1 MFIWTEM
8 YVENLG
14 VPVGTVGHF
23 YNIMEWVS
31 DEEGERLKKEGM

>member
-1 MFIWTEM
+1 M

-14 VPVGTVGHF
+14 VPVGTVGSF

-31 DEEGERLKKEGM
+31 DEEAERLKKEEGM